1 MREEYPPVPGAETY
15 IEKAD
20 IPGAE
25 FPADGEAVPSPDFP
39 ADGESVLDTES
50 PTDGES
56 VPDTDFPTDGES
68 VLDTEF
74 PTDGESVLDTDFPTD
89 AESVLDAEFPADGE
103 SVLDTEFPTE
113 EDDIFKRVFFA
124 KAGSS
129 HIRRKYSVKEKSAP
143 ATESADY
150 PAEEKSVPDETI
162 PVEGETAPGGT
173 IPVEGETV
181 PGTEAESV
189 ERKPA
194 PAEKMQ
200 KRMRRY
206 EHSVR
211 DYQFFLLRLVLLLL
225 FLWVMFFKVVGVLR
239 MPSGD
244 MYPRI
249 DAGDM
254 LLYYRLDTDVRAQDV
269 VVLQK
274 VTPEGNSE
282 LFVGRVVAV
291 AGDTV
296 DIGESGRLRVNGNS
310 MIESNIFYDTYPYE
324 NYTEFPLTLLDGQCF
339 VLADSRDGGSDSR
352 YYGPVEREE
361 LLGSVITVLR
371 RNNL

>member
-25 FPADGEAVPSPDFP
+25 FP

-68 VLDTEF
+68 VLDTDF

-89 AESVLDAEFPADGE
+89 GENVLDTEFPTDAEFPADGE

-150 PAEEKSVPDETI
+150 PAEEKSVPDE
-162 PVEGETAPGGT
+162 T

-310 MIESNIFYDTYPYE
+310 MIESNIFYDTYAYE